1 MTPYLRARV
10 LAEWRG
16 YLEPPPRPDRV
27 MTIATGVERLMK
39 SLGLGERLRQ
49 EEVLRAWEGIV
60 GPFIASH
67 SQPTHL
73 QAGVLTVRVLQ
84 PTMHYE
90 LDRVWKRKILEKLR
104 AEFGARTVREI
115 RFRIG

>member
-10 LAEWRG
+10 IAEWRG
-16 YLEPPPRPDRV
+16 LPEPRPRPDRV
-27 MTIATGVERLMK
+27 TTVAAGVEKLMK

-49 EEVLRAWEGIV
+49 EEILRAWEGIV
-60 GPFIASH
+60 GTFIASH
-67 SQPTHL
+67 SAPTHL
-73 QAGVLTVRVLQ
+73 QAGVLTVQVLQ

-104 AEFGARTVREI
+104 EEFGSKIVREI